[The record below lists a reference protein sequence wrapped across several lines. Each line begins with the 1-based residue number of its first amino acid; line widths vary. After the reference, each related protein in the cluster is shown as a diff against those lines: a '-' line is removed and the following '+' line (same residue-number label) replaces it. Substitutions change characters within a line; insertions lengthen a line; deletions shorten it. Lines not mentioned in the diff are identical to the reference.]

1 MSRNPQD
8 APLPAARF
16 EPATTATVEMTESDG
31 MEQGAILRFTD
42 AGQSGGDRELR
53 TCCGDLYA
61 VVNALR
67 DYANMLEGVI
77 PEWGLTGYHAAVYE
91 LHAAR
96 CREIAGKYAAAI
108 GYDYDKAMERCL
120 KRRARDGSGDDTG
133 LDGLEALARKR
144 RKPDADKQQKGGS
157 T

>member
-8 APLPAARF
+8 APLP
-16 EPATTATVEMTESDG
+16 TATVEMTEIDG
-31 MEQGAILRFTD
+31 IGQGAILRFTD
-42 AGQSGGDRELR
+42 ADQSGGDRELR
-53 TCCGDLYA
+53 TCYGDLYA

-77 PEWGLTGYHAAVYE
+77 PERGLTGYHAAVYE

-120 KRRARDGSGDDTG
+120 KRRAKGDSGDDTG

-144 RKPDADKQQKGGS
+144 RKPDAGPKKGDR

>member
-8 APLPAARF
+8 APLPAAMF
-16 EPATTATVEMTESDG
+16 EPATTATVELTEIDG

-53 TCCGDLYA
+53 TCYGDLYA

-67 DYANMLEGVI
+67 DYANILEGVI
-77 PEWGLTGYHAAVYE
+77 PEWSLTGYHAAVYE

-108 GYDYDKAMERCL
+108 GYNYDKAMERCL

-144 RKPDADKQQKGGS
+144 RKPDPGPKKGDQ

>member
-16 EPATTATVEMTESDG
+16 EPATTATVELTEIDG

-53 TCCGDLYA
+53 TCYGDLYA

-67 DYANMLEGVI
+67 DYANILEGVI

-144 RKPDADKQQKGGS
+144 RKPDPGPKKGDR

>member
-8 APLPAARF
+8 APLPAAMF
-16 EPATTATVEMTESDG
+16 EPATTATVELTEIDG

-53 TCCGDLYA
+53 TCYGDLYA

-67 DYANMLEGVI
+67 DYANILEGVI

-144 RKPDADKQQKGGS
+144 RKPDAGPKKGDR

>member
-1 MSRNPQD
+1 MSRNPKD

-16 EPATTATVEMTESDG
+16 EPATTATVELTEIDG
-31 MEQGAILRFTD
+31 IGQGAILRFTD
-42 AGQSGGDRELR
+42 ADQSGGDRELR
-53 TCCGDLYA
+53 TCYGDLYA

-96 CREIAGKYAAAI
+96 CREIAGKYRLRLRQ
-108 GYDYDKAMERCL
+108 GH
-120 KRRARDGSGDDTG
+120 GTVP
-133 LDGLEALARKR
+133 EAPRQGRLL
-144 RKPDADKQQKGGS
+144 Q
-157 T
+157 

>member
-1 MSRNPQD
+1 MSRNPKD

-16 EPATTATVEMTESDG
+16 EPATTATVEMTEIDG

-53 TCCGDLYA
+53 TCYGDLYA

-67 DYANMLEGVI
+67 DYANILEGVI
-77 PEWGLTGYHAAVYE
+77 PEWGLTGYHTAVYE

-144 RKPDADKQQKGGS
+144 RKPDAGPKKGDR

>member
-8 APLPAARF
+8 APLPAAMF
-16 EPATTATVEMTESDG
+16 EPATTATVELTEIDG

-42 AGQSGGDRELR
+42 ADQSGGDRELR
-53 TCCGDLYA
+53 TCYGDLYA

-67 DYANMLEGVI
+67 DYANILEGVI
-77 PEWGLTGYHAAVYE
+77 PEWGLTGYHAAIYE

-108 GYDYDKAMERCL
+108 GYNYDKAMERCL

-144 RKPDADKQQKGGS
+144 RKPDAGPKKGDQ

>member
-1 MSRNPQD
+1 MNGNPQD

-16 EPATTATVEMTESDG
+16 EPATTATVELTEIDG

-42 AGQSGGDRELR
+42 ADQSDGDRELR
-53 TCCGDLYA
+53 TCYGDLYA

-67 DYANMLEGVI
+67 DYANILEGVI

-144 RKPDADKQQKGGS
+144 RKPDPGPKKGDQ

>member
-53 TCCGDLYA
+53 TCYGDLYA

-67 DYANMLEGVI
+67 DYANILEGVI

-133 LDGLEALARKR
+133 LDGLEALVRKSSG
-144 RKPDADKQQKGGS
+144 KQ
-157 T
+157 

>member
-8 APLPAARF
+8 APLPAAMF
-16 EPATTATVEMTESDG
+16 EPATTATVELTEIDG

-53 TCCGDLYA
+53 TCYGDLYA

-67 DYANMLEGVI
+67 DYANILEGVI

-120 KRRARDGSGDDTG
+120 KRRARNGSGDDTG

-144 RKPDADKQQKGGS
+144 RKPDPGPKKGDQ

>member
-53 TCCGDLYA
+53 TCYGDLYA

-67 DYANMLEGVI
+67 DYANILEGVI

-144 RKPDADKQQKGGS
+144 RRPDADKQQKGGS

>member
-16 EPATTATVEMTESDG
+16 EPATTATVEMTEIDG

-53 TCCGDLYA
+53 TCYGDLYA

-67 DYANMLEGVI
+67 DYANILEGVI

-144 RKPDADKQQKGGS
+144 RKPDVGPKKGDQ

>member
-8 APLPAARF
+8 APLPAAKF
-16 EPATTATVEMTESDG
+16 EPAATATVELTEIDG

-42 AGQSGGDRELR
+42 AGRSGRDRELR
-53 TCCGDLYA
+53 TCYGDLYA

-67 DYANMLEGVI
+67 DYANMLESVI
-77 PEWGLTGYHAAVYE
+77 REWGLTGYHAAVYE

-96 CREIAGKYAAAI
+96 CRKIAGKYAAAI
-108 GYDYDKAMERCL
+108 GYDYDKAMEQCL
-120 KRRARDGSGDDTG
+120 KRRARDSSGDDTG

-144 RKPDADKQQKGGS
+144 RKPDASNQRKGS
-157 T
+157 